1 MALVAKREW
10 EGIVTALR
18 GLTISYQP
26 GILMPIFWTCQRGPN
41 RMGEATYH
49 SDGYLG
55 RIRED
60 ELGLGKLVL
69 APPHIGEK

>member
-1 MALVAKREW
+1 
-10 EGIVTALR
+10 
-18 GLTISYQP
+18 
-26 GILMPIFWTCQRGPN
+26 
-41 RMGEATYH
+41 MGEATYH